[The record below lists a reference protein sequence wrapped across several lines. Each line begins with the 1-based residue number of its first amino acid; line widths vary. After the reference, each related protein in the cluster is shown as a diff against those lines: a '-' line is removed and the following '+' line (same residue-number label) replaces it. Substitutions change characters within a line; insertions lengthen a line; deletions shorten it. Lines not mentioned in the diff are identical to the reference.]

1 VHILALGLN
10 HRTAPVDI
18 RERLAFAP
26 SQVGEALRS
35 FVQTVPAT
43 EAAILSTCNRSEVY
57 AVTANHNAAVE
68 RIKQFLAQFHD
79 LSPEKFCPHLYQR
92 LDDDSVKHL
101 FRVACGVD
109 SMVVGETQILAQ
121 VKDAFDSAR
130 ASGTVRVVLDE
141 LFRRA
146 LSVGKRARTETDISK
161 GALSVSSAA
170 VELAKHIFAS
180 LRGTTILIL
189 GAGEMSELTAQY
201 LIEQGATSVF
211 VSNRTFERAVELA
224 QKFKGE
230 AIRFDDLPQR
240 LHVADIVV
248 SSTAAPHTVLHQHT
262 VAQAMRAR
270 RNRPMF
276 LIDIAVP
283 RDIEPSV
290 NDLDNVYLFNIDDL
304 QQVVEENRREREKEV
319 QKVEVMIAAETGAFS
334 HWLKTL
340 DVTPTLKALTQKAE
354 EIREA
359 ELQALLNRLP
369 HLQGRDRELVQAAL
383 KAVIAKLL
391 HDPLITLREA
401 SKDDDGYLTIDVIR
415 KAFKLDEEVND
426 SEQ

>member
-1 VHILALGLN
+1 M
-10 HRTAPVDI
+10 DI

-26 SQVGEALRS
+26 SQVGEALRR
-35 FVQTVPAT
+35 FVQQVPAT

-57 AVTANHNAAVE
+57 AVTPNYNAAVE

-79 LSPEKFCPHLYQR
+79 LPTERFSPYLYQR

-101 FRVACGVD
+101 FRVSCGVD
-109 SMVVGETQILAQ
+109 SMVVGESQILAQ

-146 LSVGKRARTETDISK
+146 LNVGKRARTETDIGK

-170 VELAKHIFAS
+170 VELAKQIFGD
-180 LRGTTILIL
+180 LRGTAILIL

-211 VSNRTFERAVELA
+211 VANRTHERAIELA
-224 QKFKGE
+224 RKFNGE
-230 AIRFDDLPQR
+230 AIAWDDLPQR
-240 LHVADIVV
+240 LHVADIVM
-248 SSTAAPHTVLHQHT
+248 SSTAAPHYVLHHDT
-262 VAQAMRAR
+262 VAAAMRTR

-283 RDIEPSV
+283 RDVEPSV
-290 NDLDNVYLFNIDDL
+290 NDLDNVFLFNIDDL

-319 QKVEVMIAAETGAFS
+319 HKVEVMIADEVGKFS
-334 HWLKTL
+334 HWLKAL
-340 DVTPTLKALTQKAE
+340 EVTPTLKALTQKAE

-383 KAVIAKLL
+383 KAVANKLL
-391 HDPLITLREA
+391 HDPLIALREA
-401 SKDDDGYLTIDVIR
+401 AQSDDGYLTIDALR
-415 KAFKLDEEVND
+415 RAFKLDELHDGQE
-426 SEQ
+426 

>member
-1 VHILALGLN
+1 
-10 HRTAPVDI
+10 VDI

-26 SQVGEALRS
+26 SQVGEALRR

-68 RIKQFLAQFHD
+68 RIKQFLAQFHE
-79 LSPEKFCPHLYQR
+79 LPPEKFSPHLYQR

-109 SMVVGETQILAQ
+109 SMVVGESQILAQ
-121 VKDAFDSAR
+121 VKEAFDSAR

-146 LSVGKRARTETDISK
+146 LNVGKRARTKTDISK

-170 VELAKHIFAS
+170 VELAKHIFRD
-180 LRGTTILIL
+180 LRGTQILIL

-201 LIEQGATSVF
+201 LVEQGATSVF
-211 VSNRTFERAVELA
+211 VSNRTHERAVELA
-224 QKFKGE
+224 RKFNGE

-240 LHVADIVV
+240 LHVADIII
-248 SSTAAPHTVLHQHT
+248 SSTAAPHFVLYHDT

-283 RDIEPSV
+283 RDVESSV
-290 NDLDNVYLFNIDDL
+290 NDLNNVFLFNVDDL

-319 QKVEVMIAAETGAFS
+319 QKVEVMIGEEVGRFS
-334 HWLKTL
+334 HWLKAL
-340 DVTPTLKALTQKAE
+340 EVTPTLKALTQKAE
-354 EIREA
+354 QIREA

-383 KAVIAKLL
+383 KVVLSKLL

-401 SKDDDGYLTIDVIR
+401 ANDEDGYLTIDVIR
-415 KAFKLDEEVND
+415 RAFKLDND
-426 SEQ
+426 Q

>member
-1 VHILALGLN
+1 M
-10 HRTAPVDI
+10 DI

-26 SQVGEALRS
+26 SQVGEALRR
-35 FVQTVPAT
+35 FVQQVPAT

-57 AVTANHNAAVE
+57 AVTPNHNAAVE

-79 LSPEKFCPHLYQR
+79 LPTERFSPHLYQR

-101 FRVACGVD
+101 FRVSCGVD
-109 SMVVGETQILAQ
+109 SMVVGESQILAQ
-121 VKDAFDSAR
+121 VKVAFDSAR

-146 LSVGKRARTETDISK
+146 INVGKRARTETDIGK

-170 VELAKHIFAS
+170 VELAKQIFGD
-180 LRGTTILIL
+180 LRGTAILIL

-211 VSNRTFERAVELA
+211 VANRTYERAVELA
-224 QKFKGE
+224 RKFNGE
-230 AIRFDDLPQR
+230 TIAWDDLPQR
-240 LHVADIVV
+240 LHVADIVM
-248 SSTAAPHTVLHQHT
+248 SSTAAPHYVLRHDTVT
-262 VAQAMRAR
+262 AAMRAR

-290 NDLDNVYLFNIDDL
+290 NDLDNVFLFNIDDL

-319 QKVEVMIAAETGAFS
+319 HKVEAMIADESGKFS
-334 HWLKTL
+334 HWLKAL
-340 DVTPTLKALTQKAE
+340 EVTPTLKALTQKAE
-354 EIREA
+354 EIREF
-359 ELQALLNRLP
+359 ELQNLLNRLP

-401 SKDDDGYLTIDVIR
+401 ARDDDGYLTIDVIR
-415 KAFKLDEEVND
+415 RAFKLDND
-426 SEQ
+426 Q

>member
-26 SQVGEALRS
+26 SQVGEALRR
-35 FVQTVPAT
+35 FVQQVPAT

-57 AVTANHNAAVE
+57 AVTSNHNAAVE

-79 LSPEKFCPHLYQR
+79 LPMEWFSPHLYQC

-109 SMVVGETQILAQ
+109 SMVVGESQILAQ

-146 LSVGKRARTETDISK
+146 LRVGKRARTETDIGK
-161 GALSVSSAA
+161 GALSVPSAA
-170 VELAKHIFAS
+170 VELAKQIFGD
-180 LRGTTILIL
+180 LRGTKILL
-189 GAGEMSELTAQY
+189 VGAGEMSELTARY
-201 LIEQGATSVF
+201 LIEQGATAVL
-211 VSNRTFERAVELA
+211 VTNRTYERAVELA
-224 QKFKGE
+224 QKLGGE
-230 AIRFDDLPQR
+230 AVAWDDLPQR
-240 LHVADIVV
+240 LHVADIVM
-248 SSTAAPHTVLHQHT
+248 SSTAAPHYVLRRET
-262 VAQAMRAR
+262 VAAALRAR
-270 RNRPMF
+270 RHRPMF
-276 LIDIAVP
+276 LMDIAVP

-290 NDLDNVYLFNIDDL
+290 NDLDNAFLFNIDDL
-304 QQVVEENRREREKEV
+304 QQVVAENRREREQEID
-319 QKVEVMIAAETGAFS
+319 KVEAIIANEADKFS

-340 DVTPTLKALTQKAE
+340 QVTPTLKALTQKAE
-354 EIREA
+354 KIREA
-359 ELQALLNRLP
+359 ELQSLLNRLP

-391 HDPLITLREA
+391 HDPLIALREA
-401 SKDDDGYLTIDVIR
+401 AQNDDGYLTIDVIR
-415 KAFKLDEEVND
+415 RAFRLDND
-426 SEQ
+426 